1 MNCIYL
7 AAGLG
12 VRMKENKP
20 KQFIN
25 LLGKPVFIYAL
36 EILEGVE
43 EIDRILLM
51 YHPEYKDIYQKYI
64 NDYNISKVVLIEGG
78 LTRQRSVINGL
89 KEVKSDRV
97 IIHEAARPFISK
109 EYIKELLKYK
119 DIAVV
124 PTIPISFSVAVGSE
138 YMEGE
143 LDRTKLHNIQLPQVF
158 NTDIILKAHLKA
170 EKDGF
175 IANEDGILVYRFG
188 KKVKFV
194 NGIENN
200 IKVTTPLDIVIAEKL
215 IKGIY
220 Q

>member
-1 MNCIYL
+1 MDCIYL

-36 EILEGVE
+36 EVLESVDKIE
-43 EIDRILLM
+43 RILLM

-64 NDYNISKVVLIEGG
+64 LNYNISKVVLVEGG

-89 KEVKSDRV
+89 KEVKSERV
-97 IIHEAARPFISK
+97 IVHEAARPFISK
-109 EYIKELLKYK
+109 EYIDELLKHK
-119 DIAVV
+119 DNAVV
-124 PTIPISFSVAVGSE
+124 PTIPIPFSVSIGSE

-143 LDRTKLHNIQLPQVF
+143 LDRSKLHNVQLPQVF
-158 NTDIILKAHLKA
+158 NADILLKAHLKA
-170 EKDGF
+170 ENEKF